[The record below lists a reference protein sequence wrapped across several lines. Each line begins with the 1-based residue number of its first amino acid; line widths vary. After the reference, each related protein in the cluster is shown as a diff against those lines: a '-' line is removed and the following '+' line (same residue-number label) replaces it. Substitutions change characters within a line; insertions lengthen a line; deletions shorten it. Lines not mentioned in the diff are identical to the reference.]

1 MKGKIIMKKLI
12 IALSALGAAFS
23 ATAKADISV
32 SGTANVAYISSAAS
46 TDSENLAVGTKAA
59 FALSTTTA
67 SGMGISGSIA
77 LTQDYDGDGN
87 VGADGG
93 QAITFT
99 TGGTS
104 ITVGDVGIAD
114 TVGSVGGVV
123 NGPLDDQSGISSNVA
138 TGFGEAAGTSDDGL
152 GVSFTTAVGTASLT
166 IGYITNDGKDNF
178 GVINGDSTQGGT
190 SAEMSIPMGAYT
202 VAVGVADHDDG
213 SSAAGGT
220 IAAALGGG
228 TLTVG
233 YSTQT
238 LVAASHAKLSTGGDT
253 QVVGATYSMSM
264 DADTTIAVGYNS
276 AKDADSDAATKME
289 LSIERALGGGA
300 SVYLDVVNLSGDAA
314 TDGTGIAFG
323 TAVAF

>member
-1 MKGKIIMKKLI
+1 MKKLI

-32 SGTANVAYISSAAS
+32 SGTANVAYISSAAA
-46 TDSENLAVGTKAA
+46 TDAENLAVGTTAS
-59 FALSTTTA
+59 FALSTTTD

-77 LTQDYDGDGN
+77 LSQDYDGDGN

-123 NGPLDDQSGISSNVA
+123 NGPLDDQSGVASNAA

-152 GVSFTTAVGTASLT
+152 GVSMTTAVGTASLT
-166 IGYITNDGKDNF
+166 IALITNDGKDNF
-178 GVINGDSTQGGT
+178 GPINADAAQGGT

-202 VAVGVADHDDG
+202 VSIGVADHDDG

-220 IAAALGGG
+220 VAATLGTG
-228 TLTVG
+228 TVTVG

-238 LVAASHAKLSTGGDT
+238 LIAASHGSLAVNGDT
-253 QVVGATYSMSM
+253 QVAGATYSTSL
-264 DADTTIAVGYNS
+264 DGGTTLAVGYNH

-289 LSIERALGGGA
+289 LSVERAIGGGA
-300 SVYLDVVNLSGDAA
+300 SVYLDVVSLSGDAG
-314 TDGTGIAFG
+314 TDGTAIGLG
-323 TAVAF
+323 TSVSF